1 MIRIEGTHLH
11 LRDLKLNDLAAYAYW
26 LRPEHEWQRL
36 NGPYYSKPTPEQIP
50 EIIDRL
56 RKTIDRD
63 DPAPLPPAH
72 VIIAQRADDALL
84 GKVNWYW
91 ISQETLWLAAGIVIY
106 DPASWRKG
114 LGYEALG
121 LWTQYL
127 FDQMPEIARLDLRT
141 WSGNTGMMRLAQ
153 KLGYQEEARFRKAR
167 IVDGTYYDGLG
178 YGILREEWTAR
189 YPAGF
194 AQALQPA
201 GGKHERLSRD

>member
-1 MIRIEGTHLH
+1 MIRIEGTRLR
-11 LRDLKLNDLAAYAYW
+11 LRDLKHNDLAAYEYW

-36 NGPYYSKPTPEQIP
+36 DGPYYSRPTPEQIP

-56 RKTIDRD
+56 RKAIDD
-63 DPAPLPPAH
+63 DSQTPLPPAH

-106 DPASWRKG
+106 DPARWRKG

-127 FDQMPEIARLDLRT
+127 FEQMPEIARLDLRT
-141 WSGNTGMMRLAQ
+141 WSGNAGMMRLAH
-153 KLGYQEEARFRKAR
+153 KLGYREEARFRKAR

-178 YGILREEWTAR
+178 YGILHEEWTAR

-194 AQALQPA
+194 AQALQQA
-201 GGKHERLSRD
+201 GGEA